1 MLRECCGEGA
11 GLPYQ
16 PSHPL
21 PPGSVEAFAG
31 SGLPGWLRDGS
42 GLPRRTA
49 PCREVLVVRLAPRLC
64 TGCQRHRAPARLA
77 TLTAPLPAMQR
88 DALPGGR
95 RHRPPAPG
103 LVRLLWPAAP
113 PRSGGR
119 LQARQ
124 PPRWWPSWAL
134 DLSVLATGWTACPH
148 AVPEPRE
155 THPAGTAAPTACE
168 TLAAQAL
175 RAASAARRACA
186 GLWPLLCPGGHR
198 LSRGDSASHGEDD
211 QAAGTGALHRLDRC
225 RSRPELL
232 LASLL
237 LGLFWLNSRTE
248 SCSEHSLCS
257 TTSIVVLSVPGVGC
271 GREVP

>member
-1 MLRECCGEGA
+1 MLRECCGEGE

-49 PCREVLVVRLAPRLC
+49 PCRDVLVVRLAPRLC
-64 TGCQRHRAPARLA
+64 TGCQRHMAPARLA
-77 TLTAPLPAMQR
+77 PLTAPLPAMTR

-103 LVRLLWPAAP
+103 LVRLLGPAAP

-155 THPAGTAAPTACE
+155 THPAGTAAPTECE
-168 TLAAQAL
+168 TRAAQVVEPPPRLGGPAPVSGRRCALAAT
-175 RAASAARRACA
+175 
-186 GLWPLLCPGGHR
+186 GFPGGMLRPMARMTR
-198 LSRGDSASHGEDD
+198 LLVPGRSTG
-211 QAAGTGALHRLDRC
+211 GTGVSHDQ
-225 RSRPELL
+225 
-232 LASLL
+232 
-237 LGLFWLNSRTE
+237 
-248 SCSEHSLCS
+248 SCCWPPSF
-257 TTSIVVLSVPGVGC
+257 
-271 GREVP
+271 